1 MIVIGLT
8 GSIAMGK
15 STVGKMLEYL
25 GVPVHDSDQAVHR
38 LLSEDT
44 QTIQAIGGMFPG
56 TVDAKTG
63 MVDRAALGQIVFA
76 DPAKRK
82 QLEDILHPRVREDQ
96 TDFILQS
103 RQLGLKRV
111 ALDIPLLFETG
122 ADQRVDV
129 VLVASAPAYI
139 QRRRALA
146 RTGMTLEKFNY
157 IKKSQLPDSE
167 KRKRADYVIETGL
180 GHAHSMTMLKHA
192 LHDIGEG
199 T

>member
-8 GSIAMGK
+8 GGIAMGK

-38 LLSEDT
+38 LLAED
-44 QTIQAIGGMFPG
+44 QDIIQAVGGMFPG
-56 TVDAKTG
+56 TVDAKTD

-82 QLEDILHPRVREDQ
+82 QLEEILHPRVREDQ
-96 TDFILQS
+96 TRFISEAQK
-103 RQLGLKRV
+103 LGLKRV

-122 ADQRVDV
+122 ADERVDV
-129 VLVASAPAYI
+129 VLVASAPAYM
-139 QRRRALA
+139 QRRRALE
-146 RTGMTLEKFNY
+146 RPGMTPEKFKS
-157 IKKSQLPDSE
+157 IKTSQLPDSE

-192 LHDIGEG
+192 LHDMEG
-199 T
+199 RI

>member
-15 STVGKMLEYL
+15 STVGKMLESL

-44 QTIQAIGGMFPG
+44 QTIHAIGEMFPG

-63 MVDRAALGQIVFA
+63 QVDRAVLGQIVFA
-76 DPAKRK
+76 DPVKRK
-82 QLEDILHPRVREDQ
+82 QLEEILHPRVREDQ
-96 TDFILQS
+96 TNFIAES

-146 RTGMTLEKFNY
+146 RPGMTPEKFKS
-157 IKKSQLPDSE
+157 IKKSQLPDIE

-180 GHAHSMTMLKHA
+180 GHAHSMEMLKHA
-192 LHDIGEG
+192 LHDMGG
-199 T
+199 TA